1 MGHTTAFNRIQQGEK
16 IQERFDELGAGQD
29 AIQRTV
35 RAEASKNQA
44 AAEERFDELG
54 AGQDAIQRTVR
65 AEASKNQAAAEDAIG
80 ELEAAMSEG
89 IDAMGRKLDARSA
102 GIEATIREASK
113 NQAAVR
119 AGGSLRLTL
128 PPALTASPSPPRCG

>member
-1 MGHTTAFNRIQQGEK
+1 MGHTTAFNRIQQGEA

-65 AEASKNQAAAEDAIG
+65 AEASKNQAA
-80 ELEAAMSEG
+80 
-89 IDAMGRKLDARSA
+89 
-102 GIEATIREASK
+102 
-113 NQAAVR
+113 VR
-119 AGGSLRLTL
+119 AGGPCTC
-128 PPALTASPSPPRCG
+128 PARPR

>member
-1 MGHTTAFNRIQQGEK
+1 MGHTTAYNRIQQGDA
-16 IQERFDELGAGQD
+16 IQEQFDELDARQA

-35 RAEASKNQA
+35 RAEASKH
-44 AAEERFDELG
+44 
-54 AGQDAIQRTVR
+54 
-65 AEASKNQAAAEDAIG
+65 QAAAEDAIG

-128 PPALTASPSPPRCG
+128 PPAPDCLAFFA